1 MRVRSYELMFIVS
14 PLHADDDSITNIISR
29 VSQTIEAE
37 GGQITAVNHNPPWGR
52 RRLAYPIRAYA
63 SGEASRRNFTEG
75 FYVLMHFNLEAAKVL
90 TVDRAIR
97 FIDPILRHLLTIITD
112 TPTASSDGD
121 DSGDKAWDS
130 TPADLNGDDHLDGD
144 DDDLED
150 DDDEDDDDDDNGDG
164 DDDPDDDDELSVAE
178 HATAN

>member
-1 MRVRSYELMFIVS
+1 MRVRSYELMFIIS
-14 PLHADDDSITNIISR
+14 PLHADDESITNIISR

-37 GGQITAVNHNPPWGR
+37 GGEITSVNHNPPWGR
-52 RRLAYPIRAYA
+52 RRFAYPIRAYA

-90 TVDRAIR
+90 NVDRAIR

-112 TPTASSDGD
+112 TPTVSSDGG
-121 DSGDKAWDS
+121 DSGGKAWDS
-130 TPADLNGDDHLDGD
+130 TPADLDGGD
-144 DDDLED
+144 DDL
-150 DDDEDDDDDDNGDG
+150 DEDDDDDNGDG

>member
-1 MRVRSYELMFIVS
+1 MFIVS
-14 PLHADDDSITNIISR
+14 PLHADDDSITNIINR

-37 GGQITAVNHNPPWGR
+37 GGEITSVNHNPPWGR

-75 FYVLMHFNLEAAKVL
+75 FYVLMHFNLESAKVL

-112 TPTASSDGD
+112 TPTANSDSD
-121 DSGDKAWDS
+121 DSGGKAWDS
-130 TPADLNGDDHLDGD
+130 TPADLDGD
-144 DDDLED
+144 DDDLD
-150 DDDEDDDDDDNGDG
+150 DDDDDLDDDDDDLDDDEDDDNGDG
-164 DDDPDDDDELSVAE
+164 DDDPDDEDELSVAE

>member
-37 GGQITAVNHNPPWGR
+37 GGQITSVNHNPPWGR
-52 RRLAYPIRAYA
+52 RRFAYPIRAYA

-90 TVDRAIR
+90 TIDRAIR
-97 FIDPILRHLLTIITD
+97 YIEPILRHLLTIITD
-112 TPTASSDGD
+112 TPTASSDAD
-121 DSGDKAWDS
+121 DSGGKAWDS
-130 TPADLNGDDHLDGD
+130 TPADDLDDDDGDDDLDDDDGDDLDGD
-144 DDDLED
+144 DD
-150 DDDEDDDDDDNGDG
+150 
-164 DDDPDDDDELSVAE
+164 ELSIAE
-178 HATAN
+178 HATVN